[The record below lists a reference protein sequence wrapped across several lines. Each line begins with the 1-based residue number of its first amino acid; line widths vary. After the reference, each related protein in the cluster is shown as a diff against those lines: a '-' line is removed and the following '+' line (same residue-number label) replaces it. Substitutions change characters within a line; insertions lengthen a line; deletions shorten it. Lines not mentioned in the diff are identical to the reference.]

1 MRSKCYPERVAWLS
15 TAAAC
20 SSEANM
26 KYVLL
31 NREILD
37 LSPLPTQDVEFLLDL
52 MQRAMN
58 DEDYFDLDRH
68 ICGKGAYP
76 LKGAARVT
84 REIHDTPL
92 FRAAEDIVDRVGIRQ
107 GALAP
112 DPGDER
118 VPTEDIV
125 SVTEAAEALGITR
138 SAVIKAAQA
147 GRIKGKKIGHT
158 WALLQRSVDSYT
170 VAQHRVEAGRAAH
183 R

>member
-1 MRSKCYPERVAWLS
+1 V
-15 TAAAC
+15 
-20 SSEANM
+20 
-26 KYVLL
+26 KYELL
-31 NREILD
+31 NGETLD
-37 LSPLPTQDVEFLLDL
+37 LSASGKEDDAFLLDL

-58 DEDYFDLDRH
+58 DEDYFDLERRV
-68 ICGKGAYP
+68 CGQGAYT
-76 LKGAARVT
+76 LKGSARIT
-84 REIHDTPL
+84 REVHETPL

-125 SVTEAAEALGITR
+125 SVTEAADALGITR
-138 SAVIKAAQA
+138 SAVIKAAQT

-158 WALLQRSVDSYT
+158 WALLRRSVDSYR

-183 R
+183 HG

>member
-1 MRSKCYPERVAWLS
+1 
-15 TAAAC
+15 
-20 SSEANM
+20 M
-26 KYVLL
+26 KYELL
-31 NREILD
+31 NRETVD
-37 LSPLPTQDVEFLLDL
+37 LSPLPKRDVEFLLDL

-58 DEDYFDLDRH
+58 DEDYFDLDRRV
-68 ICGKGAYP
+68 CGPSAYP
-76 LKGAARVT
+76 LKGSPRVT

-92 FRAAEDIVDRVGIRQ
+92 FRVAEDIVDRVGVRQ

-125 SVTEAAEALGITR
+125 SVSEAAGALEITR

-158 WALLQRSVDSYT
+158 WALLRRSVDGYQ
-170 VAQHRVEAGRAAH
+170 VARHRVEAGRAAH
-183 R
+183 RSLL

>member
-1 MRSKCYPERVAWLS
+1 VRVA
-15 TAAAC
+15 ARI
-20 SSEANM
+20 SEAVM
-26 KYVLL
+26 KYELL
-31 NREILD
+31 NGEPLD
-37 LSPLPTQDVEFLLDL
+37 LSSVPKQDVEFLLDL

-58 DEDYFDLDRH
+58 DEDYFDLERLV
-68 ICGKGAYP
+68 CGREAYP
-76 LKGAARVT
+76 LKGATRVT

-125 SVTEAAEALGITR
+125 SVTEAAEELGITR
-138 SAVIKAAQA
+138 SAIIKAAQA

-158 WALLQRSVDSYT
+158 WALLRRSVDSYS
-170 VAQHRVEAGRAAH
+170 VAKHRVEAGRAAH
-183 R
+183 RG